1 MHEFKVSFRNLPI
14 PLNDNEGDEEM
25 NILPDTFEGLVLLV
39 AIIAS
44 LLTLFCCFKEPV
56 GLRWISALLVPFIIA
71 YPIYWMP
78 EWLRG
83 GNFLA
88 YDSWELLGVGVPYL
102 AGLICSLLVI
112 LTVHL
117 VRKKRSVASTQST

>member
-1 MHEFKVSFRNLPI
+1 LWHFN
-14 PLNDNEGDEEM
+14 LNDDEGDEEM
-25 NILPDTFEGLVLLV
+25 KNLSDTFEGSVLMV
-39 AIIAS
+39 AITAS
-44 LLTLFCCFKEPV
+44 LLTLFFCFKQPV
-56 GLRWISALLVPFIIA
+56 ALRWISALLVPFIIA

-88 YDSWELLGVGVPYL
+88 YDSWELLGVGVAYL

-117 VRKKRSVASTQST
+117 VRKKRSVASTQSP

>member
-1 MHEFKVSFRNLPI
+1 MKNLS
-14 PLNDNEGDEEM
+14 
-25 NILPDTFEGLVLLV
+25 DTFEGSVLMV
-39 AIIAS
+39 AVSSS
-44 LLTLFCCFKEPV
+44 LLTVFCCFKQPV
-56 GLRWISALLVPFIIA
+56 ALRWISALLVPFIIA

-88 YDSWELLGVGVPYL
+88 YDSWELLGVDVPYL

-117 VRKKRSVASTQST
+117 VRKKRSVASTQSP